1 MTSCPQANPCALET
15 LVNEA
20 GGIICGRACILA
32 EGEAANRS
40 DLVYLEKLPLF
51 DAAGNPLD

>member
-1 MTSCPQANPCALET
+1 MSTGESLHALET